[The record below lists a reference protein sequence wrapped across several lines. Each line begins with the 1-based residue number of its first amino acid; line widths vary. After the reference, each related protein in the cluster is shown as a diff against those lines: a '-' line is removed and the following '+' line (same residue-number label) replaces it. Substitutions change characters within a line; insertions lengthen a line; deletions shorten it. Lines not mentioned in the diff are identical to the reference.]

1 MNVESVK
8 DIVGISLITLLK
20 ISMPVLVTILLV
32 GVIISLVQ
40 ALTQIQEP
48 TLSLLPKFISLL
60 CVLFLSMSYIGGAM
74 SLLVENITSLIINIE

>member
-48 TLSLLPKFISLL
+48 TL
-60 CVLFLSMSYIGGAM
+60 
-74 SLLVENITSLIINIE
+74 